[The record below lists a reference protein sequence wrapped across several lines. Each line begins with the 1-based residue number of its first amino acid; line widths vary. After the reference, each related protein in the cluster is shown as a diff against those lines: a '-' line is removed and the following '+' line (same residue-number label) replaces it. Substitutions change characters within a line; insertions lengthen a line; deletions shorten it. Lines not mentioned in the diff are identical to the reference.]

1 MATMRLRF
9 PTRSILLDRL
19 VTERDKAGIWEFHRS
34 ASTYYDG
41 KQLLR
46 HIAVIPAEPKHG
58 TTAHAYVCSPRG
70 ERDSWIDLGTAEVS
84 ILQD

>member
-9 PTRSILLDRL
+9 QTWTVLLDRL
-19 VTERDKAGIWEFHRS
+19 VTEREKAGIWEFHRS

-41 KQLLR
+41 KNLLR
-46 HIAVIPAEPKHG
+46 HAALIPATPKHG
-58 TTAHAYVCSPRG
+58 AQVQVFACNSRG
-70 ERDSWIDLGTAEVS
+70 DRDSWIELGPAEAT